1 MQRTIYLLSIAL
13 LLPFAAV
20 VAQQQH
26 QDQITVENLSISK
39 KADRLSIT
47 FDLNLDG
54 LHLDKNNLL
63 VVTPQI
69 LSAEGE
75 KSVNLEPLAIKGSLR
90 SKILDRPF
98 TWKGKPDLPLA
109 PERQVVRKNGTAQS
123 LHYEITTPFDEWQRK
138 AQLLLKTEVIG
149 CADCRA
155 SEPDK
160 KLADKLVADRFEP
173 RYRISYIVPE
183 VEEVKQRS
191 ETYSAH
197 LNYAVGKSELLP
209 NFGNNASELAK
220 VDGIVTE
227 LKGDNDL
234 TITDFTI
241 SGYASPEGSEQ
252 SNMLLS
258 QKRAEAFAAYIEK
271 KYGYPHSNF
280 KVKWFGEDWKGLREA
295 VAASSL
301 SNREAILQ
309 VIDSEP
315 SLDARDAKLKAIDN
329 SVTYKRLLDE
339 FYPPL
344 RRNDYNIAFV
354 SRAFNVEEAS
364 KMIKSRPKLLS
375 LNEMFLVAET
385 YEVDSPQYREVFDIA
400 ARTFPE
406 SVIANLNVA
415 VSELRANNPD
425 AALARLQKIEENAD
439 TWNLMGVAHT
449 MKGNTTQAN
458 ELFDRAARAGHAEAK
473 HNLEQLEQYIKD
485 SI

>member
-1 MQRTIYLLSIAL
+1 M
-13 LLPFAAV
+13 
-20 VAQQQH
+20 
-26 QDQITVENLSISK
+26 
-39 KADRLSIT
+39 
-47 FDLNLDG
+47 
-54 LHLDKNNLL
+54 
-63 VVTPQI
+63 
-69 LSAEGE
+69 
-75 KSVNLEPLAIKGSLR
+75 
-90 SKILDRPF
+90 
-98 TWKGKPDLPLA
+98 
-109 PERQVVRKNGTAQS
+109 
-123 LHYEITTPFDEWQRK
+123 
-138 AQLLLKTEVIG
+138 
-149 CADCRA
+149 
-155 SEPDK
+155 
-160 KLADKLVADRFEP
+160 
-173 RYRISYIVPE
+173 
-183 VEEVKQRS
+183 
-191 ETYSAH
+191 
-197 LNYAVGKSELLP
+197 
-209 NFGNNASELAK
+209 
-220 VDGIVTE
+220 
-227 LKGDNDL
+227 
-234 TITDFTI
+234 
-241 SGYASPEGSEQ
+241 
-252 SNMLLS
+252 
-258 QKRAEAFAAYIEK
+258 
-271 KYGYPHSNF
+271 
-280 KVKWFGEDWKGLREA
+280 KWFGEDWKGLREA

-364 KMIKSRPKLLS
+364 SIIKTRPKLLS

-449 MKGNTTQAN
+449 MKGNTTQAK